1 MFWTVK
7 QEEVMRENC
16 FRGAAA
22 VQEALLRECGVSR
35 TIRAIEA
42 HASRIHMS
50 LRVRAQC
57 PECGVIG
64 VRVNRQTGMCAHCT
78 ELMHVEEERA
88 FNELLQAEASE
99 AQDSAETE
107 RLRREY
113 TTLRQR
119 NSRLCRKHGLK
130 SKAKRDY

>member
-22 VQEALLRECGVSR
+22 VQAALLRECGVER

-64 VRVNRQTGMCAHCT
+64 VRLNRQTGMCAHCT

-88 FNELLQAEASE
+88 FNELLQAEAADAENSE
-99 AQDSAETE
+99 RIGVLE
-107 RLRREY
+107 REY
-113 TTLRQR
+113 AALRQR